1 MKNLLPSLGA
11 STSAL
16 SSLLGPSQLIWAR
29 RNIGYCGAGRLN
41 GEWFEVAHPDQY
53 PLSGAPDTWLVTGG
67 RGSGK
72 TRLGAEWVNGLVRG
86 LPPFTTSGRRYGR
99 IALVGESLGDV
110 REVMIE
116 GPSGIRA
123 IARRERPRFEATRR
137 RLVWET
143 TGAVA
148 QIFSSE
154 DPESLRGPQFDAA
167 WLDEAAKWK
176 NAEATFDMLQF
187 GLRLGERPIQIITT
201 TPRPTRLMKRL
212 IADPSVRVTRLTT
225 EANSN
230 NLASG
235 FIAALER
242 RYGGTRLARQEL
254 DGELIEDRE
263 DALWSRAALEAMSGG
278 VPADLRRV
286 VVAVDPPAS
295 SGRASAACGIVAA
308 GLDGDGNGVVL
319 ADATVEA
326 ARPTDWAAAAIRLYR
341 RMDADCIVAEVNQ
354 GGDMVPAVLRTVD
367 AAVPVKAVRARRGK
381 WLRAE
386 PVAALYQQG
395 RVRHAERFPALE
407 DEMCDFGPDGLAGG
421 RSPDRVDALVWALT
435 ELMLGRS
442 GEPKVRDFR

>member
-1 MKNLLPSLGA
+1 
-11 STSAL
+11 L

-53 PLSGAPDTWLVTGG
+53 PLDGAPDTWLVTGG

-167 WLDEAAKWK
+167 WLDELGCPAIDLGPNQPNVFPDPKSSESASPRFSSGGRSDLAQQRFLEAHGRHWDPGDPGFEDDANPVSPVYGGRMVDPSRLYLWSWDARPYPAFPLLRDVWSDGDNWALGHWLNGRLSGISLAGLVRAILRDHGLPMPDIA
-176 NAEATFDMLQF
+176 NADGFLTGYVVSDPLSARSALQPLVELF
-187 GLRLGERPIQIITT
+187 GL
-201 TPRPTRLMKRL
+201 
-212 IADPSVRVTRLTT
+212 DV
-225 EANSN
+225 
-230 NLASG
+230 
-235 FIAALER
+235 
-242 RYGGTRLARQEL
+242 
-254 DGELIEDRE
+254 RE
-263 DALWSRAALEAMSGG
+263 DDGRLVFRSPTAL
-278 VPADLRRV
+278 
-286 VVAVDPPAS
+286 
-295 SGRASAACGIVAA
+295 
-308 GLDGDGNGVVL
+308 
-319 ADATVEA
+319 ATA
-326 ARPTDWAAAAIRLYR
+326 P
-341 RMDADCIVAEVNQ
+341 MDIA
-354 GGDMVPAVLRTVD
+354 D
-367 AAVPVKAVRARRGK
+367 AAVNENSATLEKVRA
-381 WLRAE
+381 
-386 PVAALYQQG
+386 AAGDLPGSANLSFQ
-395 RVRHAERFPALE
+395 
-407 DEMCDFGPDGLAGG
+407 DGLRDYQSASA
-421 RSPDRVDALVWALT
+421 RALREGTA
-435 ELMLGRS
+435 
-442 GEPKVRDFR
+442 